1 MTNLKLFRLNKNMDN
16 ISFQSRIRITN
27 CDEFRRFAK
36 KGFAQVNYPWSIK
49 ETVYSQKART
59 DGIYDCTALG
69 ITDGLKVLLLH
80 ICPTVSKNQDF
91 NKLETQITEKIINM
105 MNLDYLQGFILG
117 SKKYNINSPRSTEL
131 FDMMEGLLKKLHIQY
146 SKFKGGNYNNSI
158 AYDSTKDE
166 WIIGSDFL
174 NTISSPKESLF
185 ETPQKAAKRIFDQVK
200 IADCDELTW

>member
-1 MTNLKLFRLNKNMDN
+1 MTNLILFSFNENMDN
-16 ISFQSRIRITN
+16 ISFQSRIRLTN
-27 CDEFRRFAK
+27 RYEFRNLVNREFE
-36 KGFAQVNYPWSIK
+36 QVFYPWTMK
-49 ETVYSQKART
+49 ETVCSKKART

-69 ITDGLKVLLLH
+69 ITDGIKVLLFH
-80 ICPTVSKNQDF
+80 ICPTVIKNQDF

-131 FDMMEGLLKKLHIQY
+131 FDMIEGLLKKLHIQY
-146 SKFKGGNYNNSI
+146 SKFKGGNFNNNI

-185 ETPQKAAKRIFDQVK
+185 ESPQNAAKRIFDQVK